1 MRKLFLAGMLV
12 LTGML
17 LTACRLP
24 ESPVGKVEV
33 ELQNPIIPGF
43 SPDPS
48 IVAVG
53 EDYYLVN
60 STFHYFP
67 GVPIYHSRD
76 LQNWKQIGNVLDR
89 PSQLPLEQAN
99 ASLGIYAPTIRYHDG
114 TFYMITTNVGG
125 GGNFMVTATDPAGP
139 WSEPVWLEQQ
149 GIDPSLYFEDGIC
162 YMLSNPDNTITLCE
176 IDPVTGA
183 TLSPGRPLWSG
194 TGDRFPEGPHI
205 YKKDGWYYLLI
216 SEGGTEL
223 AHKLTIARSRSIY
236 GPYEP
241 HPENPILTHC
251 SLRAQNSNIQGT
263 GHGDFF
269 EAADGTWW
277 VVFLAYRRYDGDFHH
292 LGRETFLAPVTWKDG
307 WPVINDGE
315 PVAERMTVRMEKI
328 PEKPQTDSLHYDFS
342 TIGPEWMHI
351 QHPVAEN
358 YRVKDGVLTLTGN
371 GDGFDWG
378 GWHPTALL
386 RRQQAPECRFGTKVR
401 LQGDGEAGLAIYQ
414 THNGHIEFLVR
425 REKGRSSA
433 MVRIRLH
440 SMLHEQAVA
449 LLSQPEARLDVRAY
463 GDHYAFELNGKPF
476 ASLGTKLVS
485 TEMAGGFTGVTVG
498 PYCRSGKADFTG
510 FDWVE

>member
-12 LTGML
+12 SIGML
-17 LTACRLP
+17 LTACRWQ

-48 IVAVG
+48 VVAVG

-76 LQNWKQIGNVLDR
+76 LQNWEHIGNVLDR

-99 ASLGIYAPTIRYHDG
+99 ASLGIYAPTIRYNDG
-114 TFYMITTNVGG
+114 TFYMITTNVSG

-139 WSEPVWLEQQ
+139 WSEPIWLEQQ
-149 GIDPSLYFEDGIC
+149 GIDPSLYFEDGVC

-223 AHKLTIARSRSIY
+223 AHKLAIARSRSIY

-241 HPENPILTHC
+241 HPDNPILTHC
-251 SLRAQNSNIQGT
+251 SLLAQNSNIQGT

-269 EAADGTWW
+269 VAADGTWW
-277 VVFLAYRRYDGDFHH
+277 VVFLAYRRFDGDFHH
-292 LGRETFLAPVTWKDG
+292 LGRETFLAPVTWKGG
-307 WPVINDGE
+307 WPVINDGA

-328 PEKPQTDSLHYDFS
+328 PEKPQPDSLHYDFS

-358 YRVKDGVLTLTGN
+358 YRVKEGVLTLTGN

-414 THNGHIEFLVR
+414 THNGHIEFLVQ

-440 SMLHEQAVA
+440 DILHEQAVVS
-449 LLSQPEARLDVRAY
+449 LSQPEARLDVRAY
-463 GDHYAFELNGKPF
+463 GDRYEFELNGKPF
-476 ASLGTKLVS
+476 ASLGTKLLS

-498 PYCRSGKADFTG
+498 PYCRSGKADFSG